1 LLGGQLLAISNLKQT
16 SMGDFKAFKL
26 EATKETPEVILDAD
40 ANVFEV
46 NGRSFPLNAKGFYM
60 PILEWLEEYA
70 NSPNGKTEFKF
81 KLEYFNTPSSK
92 SISDILKQ
100 MKEIKDAGNEVVIY
114 WFYEEDDID
123 ILDLGH
129 VFARTIGMDFEFKEY
144 TD

>member
-1 LLGGQLLAISNLKQT
+1 
-16 SMGDFKAFKL
+16 MGDFEAFKL

-70 NSPNGKTEFKF
+70 KSPNGKTEFKF

-114 WFYEEDDID
+114 WYYEEDDID

-129 VFARTIGMDFEFKEY
+129 VFARTVGMDFEFKEY